1 MEQKIKIIKL
11 DNKPTNKKQLY
22 KDILSSSSK
31 VNDLIKKTKRNKFN
45 FKRKKKLIETK
56 EANDVSFTP
65 IIEAKE
71 AKEVSFTPIIEAK
84 EAKEV
89 SFTPII
95 EAKEAKEVSFTPII
109 EAKEANDVSFT
120 PLIKI
125 DAKKTKFNKTH
136 FIKYNNS
143 NYPKKSL
150 KKHINS
156 KYKSKKILYKN
167 NSILKYFDSKK
178 KQSINIFSKK
188 EISKFINVMH
198 HYAEY
203 EHYKNIHKY
212 IKKLNKYQTIQILY
226 TLKLIFKKSNAPMT
240 LLKNI
245 LYNYFLCNIVIN

>member
-11 DNKPTNKKQLY
+11 DNKPINKKQLY

-45 FKRKKKLIETK
+45 FKRKKNLIDK
-56 EANDVSFTP
+56 
-65 IIEAKE
+65 
-71 AKEVSFTPIIEAK
+71 KEVSFTPIIEAK

-109 EAKEANDVSFT
+109 EAKEVKEAKEATGAKEVSFT

-125 DAKKTKFNKTH
+125 ESKKTKCNKNQ

-143 NYPKKSL
+143 KSPKKSL

-188 EISKFINVMH
+188 EISKFINVMY

-203 EHYKNIHKY
+203 EQYKNIHKY

-226 TLKLIFKKSNAPMT
+226 TLKLIFKKSSAPMA

>member
-45 FKRKKKLIETK
+45 FKRKKKL
-56 EANDVSFTP
+56 
-65 IIEAKE
+65 
-71 AKEVSFTPIIEAK
+71 
-84 EAKEV
+84 
-89 SFTPII
+89 
-95 EAKEAKEVSFTPII
+95 I